1 MDMAIWSVK
10 NIAVPVHTM
19 KANGGV
25 DGAE

>member
-1 MDMAIWSVK
+1 VDKAIWSVK
-10 NIAVPVHTM
+10 NKGVPVHTM